1 MKGMYHV
8 IVRTNKLHY
17 EFDIKRKITIIQGDS
32 ATGKTTLI
40 GLLSLR
46 ARLGDSSGV
55 QVMCKKKIMYLTGPE
70 WKMLIENTNDYM
82 MFLDEEEPFLKT
94 DEFAR
99 AVKHSNHYFIIVSRD
114 TFPNLP
120 YSVEEIYGIRESGKY
135 HELKRTYNEFYH
147 IYSKEKLTSK
157 VVPHRLVVE
166 DSNSG
171 YEFFKNVCDENNIEC
186 ISAGGK
192 SNIERLLKKQTH
204 TSTLVIADG
213 AAIGPEMNVLY
224 GYMQKHPNVKLYLP
238 ESFEWLILKSGII
251 DGARVQEILEHPE
264 DYIESGEYFS
274 WEQFFTVLLTE
285 ETKDTFLQ
293 YAKEKLN
300 EAYLRDDVKEAIL
313 KVMDN
318 ITWNNHSHEPGSTT
332 ET

>member
-1 MKGMYHV
+1 MKGSYHV

-17 EFDIKRKITIIQGDS
+17 EFDIKRKITIIRGNS
-32 ATGKTTLI
+32 ATGKTTLME
-40 GLLSLR
+40 LLALR
-46 ARLGDSSGV
+46 DSLGDSSGV
-55 QVMCKKKIMYLTGPE
+55 QVMCKKKLVRLAGSYWKATLREAKDTILIM
-70 WKMLIENTNDYM
+70 
-82 MFLDEEEPFLKT
+82 DEGLPFLKT

-99 AVKHSNHYFIIVSRD
+99 EVKKSGNYFIIVSRD

-147 IYSKEKLTSK
+147 IYSKEELAGK
-157 VVPHRLVVE
+157 VVPQKIIVE

-171 YEFFKNVCDENNIEC
+171 YEFFNDVCGGKNIEC

-192 SNIERLLKKQTH
+192 SNIRNLLETQEH
-204 TSTLVIADG
+204 SSTLVIADG
-213 AAIGPEMNVLY
+213 AAIGPEMNRLY
-224 GYMQKHPNVKLYLP
+224 EFMQSNPNVKLYLP

-274 WEQFFTVLLTE
+274 WEQFFTALLTE
-285 ETKDTFLQ
+285 ETQDTFLQ

-300 EAYLRDDVKEAIL
+300 EAYLQDDVKEAIL

-318 ITWNNHSHEPGSTT
+318 ITWKTI
-332 ET
+332 